1 MRLEPRGGQEEF
13 ESVLKG
19 YYSSINQKGKL
30 MMGRKKKAKKSAL
43 SDSNPHEV
51 SDENKKEGAAFLAV
65 CRGKVHQP

>member
-1 MRLEPRGGQEEF
+1 
-13 ESVLKG
+13 
-19 YYSSINQKGKL
+19 